1 MKKGRC
7 VCRQE
12 LESDIRR
19 LKVPM
24 RGCIVEE
31 KKNLSSLAAVNSLH
45 PVCEYN
51 IGYQGHPICYILNA
65 KAIKLNLPKS
75 TLDPV
80 TLHVNITVTH
90 SFNNLVPLADCPLTD
105 NVLSG
110 KDLLYNWVSSQ
121 LKLSCEQFP
130 LTFSGIRFLKSDRV
144 WLSTTAFSPDNFNS
158 KTIPSQSNLPSAE
171 PAVRCLHISK
181 IQFLGLFL
189 DQGSWNRNILP
200 PCIDKPLPHKVIEAA
215 VFTCIVA
222 VVDLQGAR
230 GPVPS
235 QLAGK

>member
-1 MKKGRC
+1 MNNPLVKWMKKGRC

-110 KDLLYNWVSSQ
+110 KDLWYN
-121 LKLSCEQFP
+121 
-130 LTFSGIRFLKSDRV
+130 
-144 WLSTTAFSPDNFNS
+144 
-158 KTIPSQSNLPSAE
+158 
-171 PAVRCLHISK
+171 
-181 IQFLGLFL
+181 
-189 DQGSWNRNILP
+189 
-200 PCIDKPLPHKVIEAA
+200 
-215 VFTCIVA
+215 
-222 VVDLQGAR
+222 
-230 GPVPS
+230 
-235 QLAGK
+235 